1 MKWPWKSEK
10 RNDSYT
16 DALVSLLQQGAGGG
30 TGAAASATGALE
42 AASGLVQRCF
52 QAAEISG
59 PAHAVQALGPGTLGQ
74 IGRALIRQG
83 EAVYFMDVQAG
94 RLLLLPA
101 QSWDIFGPAHPDSW
115 TYRLTLAGPDSMT
128 TVDRV
133 QAAGVLHFRYA
144 TDPSSP
150 FRGIAP
156 LTSAS
161 LAARLSAETAKA
173 LGDELSGPTGSL
185 LPIGSDGGDPSV
197 TALKNDIRNL
207 RGSVALVERLADWA
221 TGGGGSP
228 SQGGASEWQ
237 PRRIGA
243 APPPGVVEV
252 ARQATL
258 EVLSACG
265 CPPSLFLSSADGT
278 AQRES
283 FRRFLHTTLQP
294 LARIV
299 QAELSEKLDGDV
311 KLDLSATF
319 ASDLSG
325 RSRAFASMVNG
336 GMSLEK
342 AAGLAGLMEAD

>member
-1 MKWPWKSEK
+1 MMWPWKSTEK

-30 TGAAASATGALE
+30 TGASVAATGALE
-42 AASGLVQRCF
+42 ASCSLISRCF
-52 QAAEISG
+52 ASAQVSG
-59 PAHAVQALGPGTLGQ
+59 PAHAVQVLGPDVLAQ
-74 IGRALIRQG
+74 VGRALIRSG

-101 QSWDIFGPAHPDSW
+101 QSWDIFGSAHPDSW
-115 TYRLTLAGPDSMT
+115 TYRLTLAGPDAMT

-144 TDPSSP
+144 TDPSRP
-150 FRGIAP
+150 FRGVAP

-161 LAARLSAETAKA
+161 LAGRLSAETTKA

-197 TALKNDIRNL
+197 TALKGDIRNL
-207 RGSVALVERLADWA
+207 RGSVALVEKLADWA
-221 TGGGGSP
+221 SGGAA
-228 SQGGASEWQ
+228 QGGASEWQ

-252 ARQATL
+252 ARQAFL
-258 EVLSACG
+258 EVLGCCG
-265 CPPSLFLSSADGT
+265 VPPSLFLSSADGT

-294 LARIV
+294 LTRV
-299 QAELSEKLDGDV
+299 VEAELSEKLDGDV
-311 KLDLSATF
+311 TLNLDSLF
-319 ASDLSG
+319 ASDLAG
-325 RSRAFASMVNG
+325 RARAFTSLVTG
-336 GMSLEK
+336 GMEVGK
-342 AAGLAGLMEAD
+342 AASLAGLMEAE

>member
-1 MKWPWKSEK
+1 MRWPWKSEK

-30 TGAAASATGALE
+30 TGAHVAATGALE

-52 QAAEISG
+52 QSALISG

-74 IGRALIRQG
+74 IGRALIRTG
-83 EAVYFMDVQAG
+83 EAVYYLDVQDG

-101 QSWDIFGPAHPDSW
+101 QSWDVFGAAHPDSW
-115 TYRLTLAGPDSMT
+115 TYRLTLAGPDSVT
-128 TVDRV
+128 TLDRV

-161 LAARLSAETAKA
+161 LAGRLSAETSKA
-173 LGDELSGPTGSL
+173 LGDELSGPVGAL
-185 LPIGSDGGDPSV
+185 LPIGSDGSDPTV
-197 TALKNDIRNL
+197 AALKNDIRNL
-207 RGSVALVERLADWA
+207 RGSVALVERLSDWA

-243 APPPGVVEV
+243 SPPPGVVEV

-258 EVLSACG
+258 EVLGACG
-265 CPPSLFLSSADGT
+265 IPPSLFSSDSGDSG
-278 AQRES
+278 QREG
-283 FRRFLHTTLQP
+283 FRRYLHSTLSP
-294 LARIV
+294 MAKTV
-299 QAELSEKLDGDV
+299 EAELSSKLDGDV
-311 KLDLSATF
+311 TLNFDALF

-325 RSRAFASMVNG
+325 RSRAFASMVKS

>member
-1 MKWPWKSEK
+1 MWPWTTEK

-30 TGAAASATGALE
+30 TGASVAGLGALE
-42 AASGLVQRCF
+42 AAAGLIARCF
-52 QAAEISG
+52 AAAEVSG
-59 PAHAVQALGPGTLGQ
+59 PAHAVQVLGPDVLSQ
-74 IGRALIRQG
+74 VGRALIRSG

-94 RLLLLPA
+94 RLILLPA
-101 QSWDIFGPAHPDSW
+101 QSWDVFGSAHPSTW
-115 TYRLTLAGPDSMT
+115 TYRLTLPGPDSLT

-144 TDPSSP
+144 TDPSRP
-150 FRGIAP
+150 FRGVAP
-156 LTSAS
+156 LTSAH
-161 LAARLSAETAKA
+161 LAGRLSAETAKA

-185 LPIGSDGGDPSV
+185 LPIAVDGADPTV
-197 TALKNDIRNL
+197 AALKKDIRFL
-207 RGSVALVERLADWA
+207 HGAVALVENIGNWA
-221 TGGGGSP
+221 TGGETTGGGS
-228 SQGGASEWQ
+228 SEWA
-237 PRRIGA
+237 PRRVGA

-258 EVLSACG
+258 EVLGACG
-265 CPPSLFLSSADGT
+265 IPPSLFLSSADGT

-299 QAELSEKLDGDV
+299 QAELSEKLEGEV
-311 KLDLSATF
+311 TLNLDATF

-325 RSRAFASMVNG
+325 RSRAFASMVTG

-342 AAGLAGLMEAD
+342 AAGLAGLMESE

>member
-16 DALVSLLQQGAGGG
+16 DALVSQLLQGAGGG
-30 TGAAASATGALE
+30 TGAAVAATGALE
-42 AASGLVQRCF
+42 AASGLISRCF
-52 QAAEISG
+52 AAAQVSG
-59 PAHAVQALGPGTLGQ
+59 PAHAVQVLGPDVLAQ
-74 IGRALIRQG
+74 VGRALIRTG

-101 QSWDIFGPAHPDSW
+101 QSWDIFGAAHPDSW
-115 TYRLTLAGPDSMT
+115 TYRLTLAGPDST
-128 TVDRV
+128 TNVDRV

-150 FRGIAP
+150 FRGVAP
-156 LTSAS
+156 LTSAH
-161 LAARLSAETAKA
+161 LAGRLSAETSKA

-185 LPIGSDGGDPSV
+185 LPIGADGEDS
-197 TALKNDIRNL
+197 TIQALKKDIRNL
-207 RGSVALVERLADWA
+207 QGSVALVERLSDWA
-221 TGGGGSP
+221 TGGAGSP

-265 CPPSLFLSSADGT
+265 CPPSLFLSSSDGT

-283 FRRFLHTTLQP
+283 FT
-294 LARIV
+294 
-299 QAELSEKLDGDV
+299 AE
-311 KLDLSATF
+311 
-319 ASDLSG
+319 
-325 RSRAFASMVNG
+325 
-336 GMSLEK
+336 
-342 AAGLAGLMEAD
+342 